1 MADVLEAP
9 HVRASAKHLHVS
21 PNKVRQVL
29 ALIRGLAAEDAERVL
44 QLCQKDA
51 AGDVLK
57 VLDAA
62 VANAE
67 HNRSLPI
74 DELYIARAY
83 ADEGPTRKWGQPRA
97 RGRYFRVRHR
107 TSHLTIVLARFDEDE
122 LEEKR
127 RREEAAAAASGRG
140 RGAQRRRAERVRKSR
155 AAQRGDA
162 HDHDHDHDHDEE
174 HDHAEVEE
182 TEASVSTEAE
192 ATAPEAA
199 EEAEP
204 ETDTDAD
211 DDAGETDA
219 TEAPA
224 AEDEEEG
231 E

>member
-9 HVRASAKHLHVS
+9 HVRASAKHLHVT

-107 TSHLTIVLARFDEDE
+107 TSHITIVLARYDEDE

-127 RREEAAAAASGRG
+127 RREEAAASASGRG
-140 RGAQRRRAERVRKSR
+140 RGPQRRRAERVRRSR
-155 AAQRGDA
+155 AAQRGEDHE
-162 HDHDHDHDHDEE
+162 HDHDHGEE
-174 HDHAEVEE
+174 HEHAEVEE
-182 TEASVSTEAE
+182 TEARASTEAE
-192 ATAPEAA
+192 ATETETVEAD
-199 EEAEP
+199 AEP
-204 ETDTDAD
+204 EATEDEGAEAPVAD
-211 DDAGETDA
+211 DAH
-219 TEAPA
+219 
-224 AEDEEEG
+224 DEEEG

>member
-29 ALIRGLAAEDAERVL
+29 ALIRGLAAEDAERLL

-67 HNRSLPI
+67 HNRSLPM

-107 TSHLTIVLARFDEDE
+107 TSHVTIILARYDEDE

-127 RREEAAAAASGRG
+127 RREEAAASASGRG
-140 RGAQRRRAERVRKSR
+140 RGAQRRRAERVRRSR
-155 AAQRGDA
+155 AAQRGED
-162 HDHDHDHDHDEE
+162 HDHDHDHDHDED

-182 TEASVSTEAE
+182 TEASATTEV
-192 ATAPEAA
+192 EAA
-199 EEAEP
+199 ETETVDDDTAEAEP
-204 ETDTDAD
+204 DAD
-211 DDAGETDA
+211 ED

>member
-21 PNKVRQVL
+21 PPKVRQVL

-83 ADEGPTRKWGQPRA
+83 ADEGPTLKRWQQRA
-97 RGRYFRVRHR
+97 RGRVNQILKR
-107 TSHLTIVLARFDEDE
+107 TCHITIK
-122 LEEKR
+122 LEQLEKP
-127 RREEAAAAASGRG
+127 EPGKGSGSAEAKP
-140 RGAQRRRAERVRKSR
+140 RRRARKKEV
-155 AAQRGDA
+155 AA
-162 HDHDHDHDHDEE
+162 
-174 HDHAEVEE
+174 
-182 TEASVSTEAE
+182 
-192 ATAPEAA
+192 
-199 EEAEP
+199 
-204 ETDTDAD
+204 
-211 DDAGETDA
+211 
-219 TEAPA
+219 
-224 AEDEEEG
+224 
-231 E
+231 